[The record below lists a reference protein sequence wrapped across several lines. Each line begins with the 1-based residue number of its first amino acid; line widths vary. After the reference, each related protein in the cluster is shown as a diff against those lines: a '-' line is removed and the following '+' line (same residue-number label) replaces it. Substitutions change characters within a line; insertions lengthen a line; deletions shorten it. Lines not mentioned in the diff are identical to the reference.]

1 MYFKLGSYI
10 ILATSVL
17 IFFIALNVLSD
28 RHAVFCLRSTHTHT
42 HTQTHTH
49 TLCAGSMAET
59 LGLVINLSNTVP
71 QRNLSL
77 SFLQGVK
84 LYYYNNL
91 HGLKHCHLQIDED
104 FCLFTNDMGW
114 WVWWAWSNVL

>member
-42 HTQTHTH
+42 HTHTH
-49 TLCAGSMAET
+49 CVLEAW
-59 LGLVINLSNTVP
+59 
-71 QRNLSL
+71 Q
-77 SFLQGVK
+77 
-84 LYYYNNL
+84 
-91 HGLKHCHLQIDED
+91 KHSD
-104 FCLFTNDMGW
+104 W
-114 WVWWAWSNVL
+114 